1 MPLKDPEKQKEYVR
15 KWRLKNKE
23 RMAKTAKEYYI
34 KNEELYK
41 QYRQTNEAKKKNKI
55 LTWKRQGI
63 MCFDFDLLY
72 DLFIS
77 TTNCEFCKIKLT
89 IDRHNTS
96 TTRCLDHDHNITDK
110 INVRGVLCISCN
122 NKDVLKSSR
131 TNL

>member
-23 RMAKTAKEYYI
+23 RVAKTSKEHYI

-41 QYRQTNEAKKKNKI
+41 QYRQTNEAKKQNKI

-96 TTRCLDHDHNITDK
+96 TTRCLDHDHNIIDK
-110 INVRGVLCISCN
+110 INIRGVLCISCN
-122 NKDVLKSSR
+122 NKDVLS
-131 TNL
+131 